1 MADVIRLLP
10 DVVANQIAAGE
21 VIQRPSSV
29 VKELM
34 ENSVD
39 AGADAIEVWVTDAGK
54 TNIQVVDNGRG
65 MSETDAR
72 LSFERHATSKIRTAA
87 DLFALHT
94 MGFRGEA
101 LASIV
106 AVAQVELKTRTKEDD
121 LGVWMYLEASKLVE
135 QKAVACKIGSS
146 FSIKNLFFNVPA
158 RRRFLKSDATELNNI
173 MTEFERVALIHPEI
187 GFTFHRDESLVMDLR
202 PSSFRKRITSLFGNN
217 LDKQLLPVQVETSLI
232 KIDGFVGNPESART
246 KGARQFFFV
255 NHRYMK
261 HQYFNRAVMAA
272 FDKLIPSDKQV
283 PYFLCLEV
291 DPGKIDVNIHPTK
304 TEIKFED
311 DQAIWKILLA
321 AVKESLGRF
330 NVAPSMDFTDE
341 NVLEIPVFNPTTPVA
356 SPQIEYDRSYTPFQD
371 TPRTSSSRNY
381 APDRWEDLYASLKK
395 TTSTAV
401 NQVQEVVQPLFDE
414 PKSEPTTEPVEK
426 DTAVYF
432 QYRGK
437 YIFTTVR
444 SGLMMIDQN
453 RASLRIA
460 YDRFMK
466 QIKQHSVVVQGL
478 LFPDILQVPV
488 GKSVVFSE
496 HLSEMATVGFDIE
509 SMGGGRFAVNGVP
522 AGTEKQDIL
531 LLVQEVYELF
541 INNAGTSLDKIY
553 HQVALTLARR
563 NLLPNGQTLNNEEM
577 KKLVDDLFLCEI
589 PNYTPDG
596 KLVLTI
602 IGNEKIESLLH

>member
-187 GFTFHRDESLVMDLR
+187 GFTFHRDETLVMDLR

-341 NVLEIPVFNPTTPVA
+341 NVLEIPVFNPTAPVA
-356 SPQIEYDRSYTPFQD
+356 SPQIEYDRNYTPFQD

-395 TTSTAV
+395 TTLTAV

-478 LFPDILQVPV
+478 LFPEILQVPV

-541 INNAGTSLDKIY
+541 INNAGTALDKIY

>member
-187 GFTFHRDESLVMDLR
+187 GFTFHRDETLVMDLR
-202 PSSFRKRITSLFGNN
+202 PSSFRKRITSLFGNS

-261 HQYFNRAVMAA
+261 HLYFNRAVMAA

-478 LFPDILQVPV
+478 LFPEILQVPV

-509 SMGGGRFAVNGVP
+509 SMGGGRFAINGVP

-541 INNAGTSLDKIY
+541 INNAGTALDKIY

>member
-432 QYRGK
+432 QYRAK

-478 LFPDILQVPV
+478 LFPEILQVPV

-541 INNAGTSLDKIY
+541 INNAGTALDKIY

>member
-187 GFTFHRDESLVMDLR
+187 GFTFHRDETLVMDLR
-202 PSSFRKRITSLFGNN
+202 PSSFRKRITSLFGNS

-478 LFPDILQVPV
+478 LFPEILQVPV

-541 INNAGTSLDKIY
+541 INNAGTALDKIY

>member
-54 TNIQVVDNGRG
+54 TNIQVADNGRG
-65 MSETDAR
+65 TSETDAR

-187 GFTFHRDESLVMDLR
+187 GFTFHRDETLVMDLR
-202 PSSFRKRITSLFGNN
+202 PSSFRKRITSLFGNS

-478 LFPDILQVPV
+478 LFPEILQVPV

-541 INNAGTSLDKIY
+541 INNAGTALDKIY

>member
-158 RRRFLKSDATELNNI
+158 RRRFLKCNATELNNI

-187 GFTFHRDESLVMDLR
+187 GFTFHRDETLVMDLR

-432 QYRGK
+432 QYRAK

-478 LFPDILQVPV
+478 LFPEILQVPV

-541 INNAGTSLDKIY
+541 INNAGTALDKIY

>member
-187 GFTFHRDESLVMDLR
+187 GFTFHRDETLVMDLR
-202 PSSFRKRITSLFGNN
+202 PSSFRKRITSLFGNS

-341 NVLEIPVFNPTTPVA
+341 NVLEIPVFNPTAPVA
-356 SPQIEYDRSYTPFQD
+356 SPQIEYDRNYTPFQD

-432 QYRGK
+432 QYRAK

-478 LFPDILQVPV
+478 LFPEILQVPV

-509 SMGGGRFAVNGVP
+509 SMGGDRFAVNGVP

-541 INNAGTSLDKIY
+541 INNAGTALDKIY
-553 HQVALTLARR
+553 HQVALSLARR

>member
-202 PSSFRKRITSLFGNN
+202 PSSFRKRITSLFGNS

-311 DQAIWKILLA
+311 VAMRFMDDLLKRPKFNNNTYNTMTKEKYDMIRENTYLDGYTFNWIYRSLENSLNLDTFTAKQIA
-321 AVKESLGRF
+321 AVME
-330 NVAPSMDFTDE
+330 VCYQQYTDG
-341 NVLEIPVFNPTTPVA
+341 
-356 SPQIEYDRSYTPFQD
+356 
-371 TPRTSSSRNY
+371 
-381 APDRWEDLYASLKK
+381 
-395 TTSTAV
+395 
-401 NQVQEVVQPLFDE
+401 
-414 PKSEPTTEPVEK
+414 
-426 DTAVYF
+426 YF
-432 QYRGK
+432 QCAE
-437 YIFTTVR
+437 
-444 SGLMMIDQN
+444 DN
-453 RASLRIA
+453 
-460 YDRFMK
+460 
-466 QIKQHSVVVQGL
+466 
-478 LFPDILQVPV
+478 DI
-488 GKSVVFSE
+488 
-496 HLSEMATVGFDIE
+496 T
-509 SMGGGRFAVNGVP
+509 N
-522 AGTEKQDIL
+522 
-531 LLVQEVYELF
+531 
-541 INNAGTSLDKIY
+541 
-553 HQVALTLARR
+553 
-563 NLLPNGQTLNNEEM
+563 
-577 KKLVDDLFLCEI
+577 
-589 PNYTPDG
+589 
-596 KLVLTI
+596 
-602 IGNEKIESLLH
+602 

>member
-121 LGVWMYLEASKLVE
+121 LGGWMYLEASKLVE

-187 GFTFHRDESLVMDLR
+187 GFTFHRDETLVMDLR

-261 HQYFNRAVMAA
+261 HLYFNRAVMAA

-478 LFPDILQVPV
+478 LFPEILQVPV

-541 INNAGTSLDKIY
+541 INNAGTALDKIY

>member
-158 RRRFLKSDATELNNI
+158 RRRFLKSNATELNNI

-187 GFTFHRDESLVMDLR
+187 GFTFHRDETLVMDLR
-202 PSSFRKRITSLFGNN
+202 PSSFRKRITSLFGNS

-432 QYRGK
+432 QYRAK

-478 LFPDILQVPV
+478 LFPEILQVPV

-541 INNAGTSLDKIY
+541 INNAGTALDKIY

>member
-202 PSSFRKRITSLFGNN
+202 PSSFRKRITSLFGNS

-272 FDKLIPSDKQV
+272 FDKLIPSDKQI

-414 PKSEPTTEPVEK
+414 PKSEPKTEPVEK

-478 LFPDILQVPV
+478 LFPEILQVPV
-488 GKSVVFSE
+488 GKLVVFSE

-541 INNAGTSLDKIY
+541 INNAGTALDKIY

>member
-187 GFTFHRDESLVMDLR
+187 GFTFHRDETLVMDLR

-432 QYRGK
+432 QYRAK

-478 LFPDILQVPV
+478 LFPEILQVPV

-541 INNAGTSLDKIY
+541 INNAGTALDKIY